1 MKRNILFKCWALL
14 VVCLISVGVSAEDYL
29 MKSGSME
36 VTLSETGHYRS
47 IRIGS
52 EEVLAQGSFPL
63 AIAVWQGQLIEPH
76 KAVVKG
82 RSIHLTMEDNQV
94 IQLRY
99 ARKIGI
105 R

>member
-1 MKRNILFKCWALL
+1 MKRNMLFKCWALL

-29 MKSGSME
+29 MKSGSMQ

-82 RSIHLTMEDNQV
+82 CSIHLTMEDNQV